1 MRRFRLSVLAL
12 FAAVAVLAGACAAP
26 TTTAGASCPPGA
38 TPPCTTAP
46 APAAKANYGGTVT
59 FALENDVSNLDPM
72 LSGLFVDRNIHYAM
86 YDSLVRVS
94 PKGEILPW
102 LAEKWTPSTDGKT
115 VTFNLRQGVKYHD
128 GTVFDAASVKWN
140 IERYKTGK
148 GSSRTGDLALVDTVE
163 VVDANT
169 VKFNLKQA
177 FAPLLGALVD
187 RAGMMVSQKVVDA
200 MGADFTLKPFKA
212 GTGPFILT
220 EAVKADHYTLEKN
233 LEWWGKDT
241 AGNKLPF
248 LDKIIV
254 KPILD
259 SDVRLTNLRTGN
271 AQVLNQING
280 KDVAAVKADPTLTY
294 LEVGSFAWNSLV
306 PNEAAGFIFND
317 HRLVKAVAMAL
328 DRDEIL
334 QKGPAAGV
342 GLVGWGPLSPAHFAY
357 DANFKPWPKAD
368 PDGAKKLVA
377 DALGAGKKLQF
388 ELLVSSGDPAIL
400 QLAQLIQAELA
411 KADITA
417 DIKTQLFND
426 IVTLQQA
433 HKHLGMTLINW
444 SGRLDPD
451 GNTYDFVVTGGAQN
465 DTSYSNAK
473 VDELMK
479 AQRIEPD
486 VAKRKQMLIDAQQ
499 IYVVDDPAR
508 VWYSFG
514 VSPIIAVKALTGMES
529 YPDRIPRFQTAQLAK

>member
-1 MRRFRLSVLAL
+1 MRPFRLSWLAI
-12 FAAVAVLAGACAAP
+12 FAAAAILVGACSAS
-26 TTTAGASCPPGA
+26 TTGPSSSGGAGTAS
-38 TPPCTTAP
+38 TAP
-46 APAAKANYGGTVT
+46 KANYGGSVT

-102 LAEKWTPSTDGKT
+102 LAESWKPSADGKQ
-115 VTFNLRQGVKYHD
+115 VTFTLRQGVKYHD

-148 GSSRTGDLALVDTVE
+148 NSLRTGDLSLVDTVD
-163 VVDANT
+163 VVDAST
-169 VKFNLKQA
+169 VRFNLKQA

-233 LEWWGKDT
+233 ADWWGKDA

-248 LDKIIV
+248 LDKITV
-254 KPILD
+254 KPIQEA
-259 SDVRLTNLRTGN
+259 DVRLTNLRTGN
-271 AQVLNQING
+271 AQILNAITG
-280 KDVAAVKADPTLTY
+280 KDVPSVKADPTLTY

-306 PNEAAGFIFND
+306 PNEAPGFIFNEKKY
-317 HRLVKAVAMAL
+317 VKAVAIAL

-334 QKGPAAGV
+334 QKGPAQGV
-342 GLVGWGPLSPAHFAY
+342 GLVGWGPISPAHFAW

-368 PDGAKKLVA
+368 VEGAKKLVA
-377 DALGAGKKLQF
+377 EVGKGPLKF
-388 ELLVSSGDPAIL
+388 EFLVSSGDAATL
-400 QLAQLIQAELA
+400 QLAQLIQAQLA
-411 KADITA
+411 KADIVA
-417 DIKTQLFND
+417 DIKLQLFND

-433 HKHLGMTLINW
+433 HKHLGMTLVGW

-451 GNTYDFVVTGGAQN
+451 GNTYDFVVTGTPNN
-465 DTSYSNAK
+465 DSSYSNAK

-479 AQRIEPD
+479 AQRVESD
-486 VAKRKQMLIDAQQ
+486 VAKRKDLLLQAQQ
-499 IYVVDDPAR
+499 IYTVDDPSR
-508 VWYSFG
+508 VWYGFG
-514 VSPIIAVKALTGMES
+514 VSPLITVKNLTGMDA
-529 YPDRIPRFQTAQLAK
+529 YPDRIPRFQTAQLSK